1 MVSVEEM
8 ITVTIQEMVDFRWI
22 GSSACLLYCQI
33 IVDGI
38 VKDVTRIVIPWWV
51 K

>member
-1 MVSVEEM
+1 MGPVEEM

-22 GSSACLLYCQI
+22 GSSGCLLYHQNI
-33 IVDGI
+33 IDGI